1 MLIICWISYKLF
13 RFFMFN
19 LLVHSQ
25 LYWWQVFYQ
34 YGRQSSV
41 FWGAVTLFYWWCHQM
56 GFLLFVIRL
65 PISKNV
71 WFNHLMIKRVP
82 GWIGTEKIG
91 MTFTQ
96 NEKKKTTLIIMKLIY
111 CLFIDHWLKCY
122 FSRSATYFN
131 YLLFKVVAFEK
142 LLIFFIVKFV
152 HYCWESFNCKN
163 IENDFTL

>member
-1 MLIICWISYKLF
+1 MCNYYIETMLIICWISYKLF

-41 FWGAVTLFYWWCHQM
+41 FWGAITLFYWWCHQM

-96 NEKKKTTLIIMKLIY
+96 NEKKNNTDYNETHI
-111 CLFIDHWLKCY
+111 LFIYRPLIEVLFLT
-122 FSRSATYFN
+122 FSN
-131 YLLFKVVAFEK
+131 LFQLSTF
-142 LLIFFIVKFV
+142 
-152 HYCWESFNCKN
+152 
-163 IENDFTL
+163 